1 MSAISNLSKNL
12 LTYEWYINNMP
23 QGVNDS
29 VFAFIPT
36 GFDTI
41 MVGGT
46 TSLKCA
52 ANDTTNSTP
61 LVLDY
66 ALEVNVDAGK
76 DIVLNKKEGFVLVA
90 TGPSNIESYAWE
102 QVVLDDDNR
111 DVGFT
116 KIVSIEMVNSGT
128 TTYMV
133 TGTNK
138 YCSDTS
144 TVNVT
149 LDVDIT
155 IYKAFSPNEDGVNDR
170 WVITNAE
177 SFPNIDIM
185 VFNRWGT
192 KLYHSQ
198 NGEYTRDT
206 AWDGTYNGEDLPVAT
221 YYYMVDKKDGSEPI
235 SGPVTLIR

>member
-1 MSAISNLSKNL
+1 MSAISNLPKNL

-29 VFAFIPT
+29 VFTFIPT
-36 GFDTI
+36 GLDTI
-41 MVGGT
+41 QVGGT

-52 ANDTTNSTP
+52 ANDTANSTP

-76 DIVLNKKEGFVLVA
+76 DIVLNKKEGFDLVA
-90 TGPSNIESYAWE
+90 TGTSNTESYAWE
-102 QVVLDDDNR
+102 QIVLEDNNR

-116 KIVSIEMVNSGT
+116 RIVSIEIANSGT

-133 TGTNK
+133 TGANK

-206 AWDGTYNGEDLPVAT
+206 AWDGTYNGENLPVAT
-221 YYYMVDKKDGSEPI
+221 YYFLVDKNDGSEPF